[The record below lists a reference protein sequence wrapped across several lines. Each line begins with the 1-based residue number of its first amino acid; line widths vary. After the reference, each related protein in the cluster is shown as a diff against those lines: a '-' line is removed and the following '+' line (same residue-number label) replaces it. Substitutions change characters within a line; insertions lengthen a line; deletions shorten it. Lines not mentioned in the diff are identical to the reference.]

1 MVLLGLLTLNEIMH
15 IKCFLEYL
23 AHDKHSTNINI
34 SMLFTSYRGDFN
46 KSSYTSFLLLLF
58 DYMTVLFK
66 LLDKAVARI
75 INFGFENIIKSVG
88 KSD

>member
-1 MVLLGLLTLNEIMH
+1 MVLLGLLTLNEIMN
-15 IKCFLEYL
+15 IKSFLEYL
-23 AHDKHSTNINI
+23 ANDKHSTNINI
-34 SMLFTSYRGDFN
+34 SISITSYRGDFS
-46 KSSYTSFLLLLF
+46 KSSYISFLLLLL

-75 INFGFENIIKSVG
+75 INFGFENIIKSVV